1 MVPGLCRVL
10 SGGVLL
16 LMGVHYGHFVSLED
30 LSAMIGEYAHHVCVV
45 GIVSKLFKP
54 LLRPIKGLLEEMLGI
69 SERVVCQR
77 VGIRQLPAL
86 LNLLHEY
93 SS

>member
-1 MVPGLCRVL
+1 
-10 SGGVLL
+10 
-16 LMGVHYGHFVSLED
+16 
-30 LSAMIGEYAHHVCVV
+30 
-45 GIVSKLFKP
+45 
-54 LLRPIKGLLEEMLGI
+54 MLGI